1 MADAPKSKITDK
13 TGKGHVNHKADI
25 LWVKDTLEK
34 LGRYNPPGERHAFI
48 DKELHE
54 AIENYQRDSGLKSDG
69 FLSPMGETEKT
80 LRVEL
85 IRLGEE

>member
-1 MADAPKSKITDK
+1 MKDAFQKP
-13 TGKGHVNHKADI
+13 
-25 LWVKDTLEK
+25 
-34 LGRYNPPGERHAFI
+34 GRYNLPGERHGFI

-69 FLSPMGETEKT
+69 FLTPMGETEKT
-80 LRVEL
+80 IRVEL